1 MNITLLTGRLVKDVV
16 LKKTTSGTSVVAF
29 TLAVDR
35 NKEGADFINCVAY
48 NQTADL
54 MDKYLSKGSKIACE
68 GRINT
73 RTYANEA
80 GQKVDVT
87 EVIVGRVE
95 FLDSKKSEERP
106 ETETWKSQAQHDG
119 LVSSED
125 LPF

>member
-1 MNITLLTGRLVKDVV
+1 MNSVILIGRLTKDVV
-16 LKKTTSGTSVVAF
+16 LKKTTSGTSVVGF

-35 NKEGADFINCVAY
+35 TKEGADFIPCVAY

-73 RTYANEA
+73 RNYDNEA
-80 GQKVDVT
+80 GQKVYVT
-87 EVIVGRVE
+87 EVIVGRIE
-95 FLDSKKSEERP
+95 LLDSKKTVEG
-106 ETETWKSQAQHDG
+106 TETSQEKHDG
-119 LVSSED
+119 FITDDS